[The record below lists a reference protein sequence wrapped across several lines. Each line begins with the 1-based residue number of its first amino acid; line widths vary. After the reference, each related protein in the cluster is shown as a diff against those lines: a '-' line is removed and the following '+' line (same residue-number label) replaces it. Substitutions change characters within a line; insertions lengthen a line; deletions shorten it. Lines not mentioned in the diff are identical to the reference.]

1 MDSIISK
8 EVRSWIVTLTSAALM
23 ALVIRY
29 FIVEHYVVDG
39 PSMLPTLHDGE
50 HLLVNKIVYF
60 LREPAHGEIIVF
72 RYPRDHTRDFIK
84 RVIAVGGDTIEITDG
99 HVFVNDVLMNEDY
112 IAEKTR
118 TEYPKQ
124 TVPEGTIFVCG
135 DNRRNSLD
143 SRFPDVGFVPLEL
156 VKGKAS
162 VIIWPRDDFKTL
174 P

>member
-1 MDSIISK
+1 MSSIISE
-8 EVRSWIVTLTSAALM
+8 EVRSWIVSLVSAVVVALF
-23 ALVIRY
+23 IRW
-29 FIVEHYVVDG
+29 FIVELYVVDG
-39 PSMLPTLHDGE
+39 PSMQPTLQDGE
-50 HLLVNKIVYF
+50 RLVVNKFIYHW
-60 LREPAHGEIIVF
+60 REPMRGEVVIF

-84 RVIAVGGDTIEITDG
+84 RVIAVGGDTIEIKDG
-99 HVFVNDVLMNEDY
+99 HVFVNDVLLNEDY
-112 IAEKTR
+112 ISEKTR

-156 VKGKAS
+156 VKGKAAL
-162 VIIWPRDDFKTL
+162 IFWPVDDFAAL

>member
-8 EVRSWIVTLTSAALM
+8 EVRSWIVTVVSAVAV

-39 PSMLPTLHDGE
+39 PSMLPTLHDRQ

-60 LREPAHGEIIVF
+60 LRDPMKGEIIVF
-72 RYPRDHTRDFIK
+72 RYPRDHNRDFIK

-99 HVFVNDVLMNEDY
+99 HVFVNDVLLNEDY
-112 IAEKTR
+112 ISEKTR

-156 VKGKAS
+156 VKGKAAL
-162 VIIWPRDDFKTL
+162 VVWPKDDFKVL

>member
-1 MDSIISK
+1 MDSVISR
-8 EVRSWIVTLTSAALM
+8 EVRSWIVSLTSAV
-23 ALVIRY
+23 LVAILIRW
-29 FIVEHYVVDG
+29 FIVELYVVDG
-39 PSMLPTLHDGE
+39 PSMQPTLQDGE
-50 HLLVNKIVYF
+50 RLVVNKFIYHW
-60 LREPAHGEIIVF
+60 RDPMRGEVVIF

-84 RVIAVGGDTIEITDG
+84 RVIAVGGDTIEIKDG
-99 HVFVNDVLMNEDY
+99 HVFVNDALINEDY

-118 TEYPKQ
+118 TEYPKR

-156 VKGKAS
+156 VKGKATL
-162 VIIWPRDDFKTL
+162 IFWPVDNFAAL